1 MSHPRVTVT
10 LKSTACNTPN
20 SDYFKY
26 FHGVTMGVGLFVI
39 YLVLLWMVARVI
51 IIRHT
56 ACFDTAALTK
66 LDRNAL
72 SRLLLV
78 LTLTFEPVTETT
90 LSAFNCRR
98 IGDAYYLREEPTRQ
112 CYVPGH
118 AAVQSAAIF
127 WSLGYVGGVLLFYY
141 AVLRSYR
148 IPEVAA
154 YYRRC
159 ALLRAVIENA
169 LVRHQLPSEKAEH
182 LHTITVDNV
191 SDEMIDA
198 LFNTFLKEI
207 SCREGDIDHI
217 LKQPREHKIHA
228 LLHYS
233 ETFLHHHPVTWHEV
247 ARDPRIAGA
256 QDACGVLFEE
266 YHVSHWHWAIVE
278 GLNKIALAG
287 VLGFVAPGSDSQI
300 VAGMGMT
307 LAFFLYFVRSQP
319 YKSHLGNRIGS
330 VLFLILF
337 LNLTLGLF
345 IRARVRVV
353 ADSAANKVWYD
364 ASAAVL
370 LLCVIFIPVLL
381 TLRRLSW
388 CALTPSPAPLALTPC
403 GDFQ

>member
-1 MSHPRVTVT
+1 MT

-20 SDYFKY
+20 YDYFKY
-26 FHGVTMGVGLFVI
+26 FHGVTMGVGLFVF
-39 YLVLLWMVARVI
+39 YLLLLWILARVI
-51 IIRHT
+51 IIRHPAT
-56 ACFDTAALTK
+56 FDTAALTK

-98 IGDAYYLREEPTRQ
+98 IGDAYYLREEPTKQ

-127 WSLGYVGGVLLFYY
+127 WSLFYVGGVLLFYY

-148 IPEVAA
+148 VPEVAA

-159 ALLRAVIENA
+159 ALLRAVIEHA
-169 LVRHQLPSEKAEH
+169 LVRHQLPSETAEH
-182 LHTITVDNV
+182 LHCITVDNV
-191 SDEMIDA
+191 SDEMVDA
-198 LFNTFLKEI
+198 LLNKLLMEI
-207 SCREGDIDHI
+207 SRREGYYDHI
-217 LKQPREHKIHA
+217 LTQPREHKIHV

-233 ETFLHHHPVTWHEV
+233 ETFLHHHSVSWHEA
-247 ARDPRIAGA
+247 ARDPRLAGA
-256 QDACGVLFEE
+256 HDACGILFEE

-307 LAFFLYFVRSQP
+307 LAFFIYFVRSQP
-319 YKSHLGNRIGS
+319 YKSRLGNRIGS

-337 LNLTLGLF
+337 LFLTLGLF
-345 IRARVRVV
+345 TRARVRVV
-353 ADSAANKVWYD
+353 ADPAANKVWYA

-370 LLCVIFIPVLL
+370 LSCVIFVPALL

-388 CALTPSPAPLALTPC
+388 CALTLSPAPLSLTPC
-403 GDFQ
+403 GGFNHQAALP